1 MSERA
6 DQTALRILQCSLGN
20 LATCHEENKAL
31 EPANTRKSRN
41 DLKGLS
47 VFSVPSA
54 FIRLSKLSQA
64 AVAGAGSLLL
74 VACSE
79 PPEVPVAE
87 VQCQAEAAF
96 TLGRADE
103 PVPAECEERSY
114 TDAWQLGQTLGEM
127 ERERDQ
133 LAAQAE
139 DLDAAGRMRLRVLQ
153 RDIPELET
161 LARIQGL
168 KEHVEPEME

>member
-1 MSERA
+1 MSDRP
-6 DQTALRILQCSLGN
+6 DQTAPGFRQPSTSHLPMCQQ
-20 LATCHEENKAL
+20 KPL
-31 EPANTRKSRN
+31 EPRNTRKARN
-41 DLKGLS
+41 GLDS
-47 VFSVPSA
+47 FSVSSVSSAAKRLFKPSV
-54 FIRLSKLSQA
+54 LTVA
-64 AVAGAGSLLL
+64 AAGSLLL

-79 PPEVPVAE
+79 PPEAPVAE
-87 VQCQAEAAF
+87 VQCEPESAF
-96 TLGRADE
+96 LLGRADE
-103 PVPAECEERSY
+103 PAPAECEDRTY

-133 LAAQAE
+133 LAAQE
-139 DLDAAGRMRLRVLQ
+139 EELDAAGRMRLRVLQ

>member
-1 MSERA
+1 M
-6 DQTALRILQCSLGN
+6 
-20 LATCHEENKAL
+20 
-31 EPANTRKSRN
+31 
-41 DLKGLS
+41 
-47 VFSVPSA
+47 
-54 FIRLSKLSQA
+54 
-64 AVAGAGSLLL
+64 AVASSLLL

-79 PPEVPVAE
+79 PPEAPVAE
-87 VQCQAEAAF
+87 VQCESQTAF
-96 TLGRADE
+96 ILGRADE
-103 PVPAECEERSY
+103 PAPAECEERTY

-133 LAAQAE
+133 LAAQEE

-168 KEHVEPEME
+168 KEHEEPEME